1 MLNHDR
7 EYSDVLCNSMG
18 AAYDQAFKKTPHMA
32 LFPELRKLVA
42 EHILS
47 DADRGVSQTEELC
60 ANALAAFRAE
70 GG

>member
-1 MLNHDR
+1 
-7 EYSDVLCNSMG
+7 MG

-47 DADRGVSQTEELC
+47 DADGGVSQTEELC
-60 ANALAAFRAE
+60 ANALATFRAE
-70 GG
+70 GK